1 MVAVGWEG
9 DWEEAREGVKVG
21 VGKVA
26 MGGGWGGATGG
37 AKAVMAREAWE
48 VKVTAAAAWEAWEA
62 TGTAVRARGAGE
74 VEKGGKARGEV
85 MERGDKGTAGGDPA
99 GWGWEG
105 GRAGKA
111 EAEVRA

>member
-1 MVAVGWEG
+1 M
-9 DWEEAREGVKVG
+9 
-21 VGKVA
+21 
-26 MGGGWGGATGG
+26 
-37 AKAVMAREAWE
+37 
-48 VKVTAAAAWEAWEA
+48 
-62 TGTAVRARGAGE
+62 
-74 VEKGGKARGEV
+74 EKGGKARGEV